1 MPFFSVIITVYNK
14 EKYIFDTIKS
24 VLNQDFS
31 DFEVIIVND
40 GSKDA
45 SEKEI
50 KKCTDKRIHYYSTPN
65 NGASAARNFAVEK
78 SNTDYLCFLDGDDLW
93 ETNHLEVLKKLLE
106 EFPDCGIYASRY
118 KLVFKNNKTLVPE
131 FQGIS
136 NDFKGIIE
144 DYFFSSMNHPVAT
157 SSSIMIPKKVFD
169 TLGYFKTTISSGQD
183 TDMWIRIA
191 LQYRIA
197 TSNVVTAKY
206 IHHIEDSLSKTDIL
220 SKSILKFND
229 FINDEKTNQS
239 LKKYLD
245 KYRKE
250 YALKY
255 KMANENVKSRELFKH
270 IDPKNIDFKYQLIY
284 NLPTF
289 ILNFLLKTKQFLR
302 SMGIDFNVYK

>member
-14 EKYIFDTIKS
+14 EKYIFDTIQS

-50 KKCTDKRIHYYSTPN
+50 KKFTDNRIHYYLTSN
-65 NGASAARNFAVEK
+65 NGASTARNFAIEK
-78 SNTDYLCFLDGDDLW
+78 SNTDYLCFLDGDDIW
-93 ETNHLEVLKKLLE
+93 ERNHLEVVKNLLV
-106 EFPDCGIYASRY
+106 EFPNCGIYASRY
-118 KLVFKNNKTLVPE
+118 KLVFKNNQTLVPE
-131 FQGIS
+131 FEGIS
-136 NDFKGIIE
+136 IDFKGIVA
-144 DYFFSSMNHPVAT
+144 DYFTSSMNHPIAT

-169 TLGYFKTTISSGQD
+169 ILGDFKTTISSGQD

-191 LQYRIA
+191 LHYKIA
-197 TSNVVTAKY
+197 ISNVVTAKY

-220 SKSILKFND
+220 SKSILKFDD
-229 FINDEKTNQS
+229 FIKAEETNYS

-284 NLPTF
+284 SLPTF
-289 ILNFLLKTKQFLR
+289 VLKILLKSKQFLR
-302 SMGIDFNVYK
+302 SLGIDFNVYK